1 MLNRLTLRQC
11 FLLGLIALLFSV
23 FSTLTAV
30 RYLGKT
36 ALLYKLE
43 RTHKVGML
51 EVKTILDAT
60 TRGEGNQH
68 IRAELLTLLNRV
80 NAISLQGLE
89 EFFPVE
95 RALFFAVGFN
105 KPFELT
111 ARDVELNQS
120 MRQAIEQESS
130 ANLTPATAERVAPFL
145 REQLGN
151 SELFQPEFDRTL
163 TLTKWAGIL
172 LILLGFVSLLLCG
185 LLVFRRVILPLKSA
199 TKLAHK
205 ISNGDLTTDVQVRSN
220 DEIGVFQTAL
230 KSMNENLANIA
241 KQVRASS
248 KGIAASA
255 NDVVAGS
262 NRLAE
267 RTEHQ
272 ASTVEQTA
280 ASMEELSV
288 TTSNNLDQMRQAKTF
303 VESAVGA
310 AHASGAAVTHATE
323 IMSRMSESSK
333 RIADIVG
340 LIDGIAF
347 QTNILALNAAVEAAR
362 AGEQGRG
369 FAVVAQEVRQLAQ
382 KSAAA
387 AKEIKTLIDGSLSVV
402 DESNRLIV
410 DAGNKMR
417 TTVDRIGHVAELVK
431 QTELASSEQV
441 SGIQQVNQ
449 AITQLEKVTQQNATL
464 VDDATAAADSQQRQ
478 AQQLVE
484 LVRQFKLKDAVNIR
498 MEPPRTLSPIAKMPV
513 DRASPATI
521 APRARTG
528 GVPGK
533 TQWATDNEADWQE
546 F

>member
-1 MLNRLTLRQC
+1 MFNRLTLRQC

-23 FSTLTAV
+23 FSTLMAV

-36 ALLYKLE
+36 ALLYKME
-43 RTHKVGML
+43 RAHKVGML
-51 EVKTILDAT
+51 EVKTILEAVS
-60 TRGEGNQH
+60 RGEGSQYS
-68 IRAELLTLLNRV
+68 RAHLLTLLNRV
-80 NAISLQGLE
+80 NAISLLGLE
-89 EFFPVE
+89 EFFPLE
-95 RALFFAVGFN
+95 RVAFFAVGFN

-111 ARDVELNQS
+111 ARDVVLNQS

-130 ANLTPATAERVAPFL
+130 ANLTPATAERIAPFL
-145 REQLGN
+145 HEQLGN

-163 TLTKWAGIL
+163 TLTKWAGIF
-172 LILLGFVSLLLCG
+172 LILLGFISLLLCG
-185 LLVFRRVILPLKSA
+185 LLIFRRVILPLKSA

-230 KSMNENLANIA
+230 KSMNESLANIA

-248 KGIAASA
+248 EGIATSA
-255 NDVVAGS
+255 NDIVAGS

-272 ASTVEQTA
+272 ASTLEQTA

-303 VESAVGA
+303 AESAVSA
-310 AHASGAAVTHATE
+310 AHASGAAVTHAIE

-382 KSAAA
+382 KSATA
-387 AKEIKTLIDGSLSVV
+387 AKEIKTLIDGSLTVV

-410 DAGNKMR
+410 DAGDKMR
-417 TTVDRIGHVAELVK
+417 TTVDRIGHVAELVN

-484 LVRQFKLKDAVNIR
+484 LVRQFKLKDSPEIR
-498 MEPPRTLSPIAKMPV
+498 AEPPRELTPITKKPV
-513 DRASPATI
+513 DRASPAII
-521 APRARTG
+521 APRAPIG
-528 GVPGK
+528 AVAGK
-533 TQWATDNEADWQE
+533 TKWATDNEADWQE

>member
-1 MLNRLTLRQC
+1 MFHRLTLRQC

-23 FSTLTAV
+23 LSTLIAV

-51 EVKTILDAT
+51 EVKRILDAT
-60 TRGEGNQH
+60 SRGEGSQH
-68 IRAELLTLLNRV
+68 KRAHLLALLDRV
-80 NAISLQGLE
+80 NGISLQGLN
-89 EFFPVE
+89 EFFAVE
-95 RALFFAVGFN
+95 RAAFFAVGFN

-111 ARDVELNQS
+111 ARDVVLNQS
-120 MRQAIEQESS
+120 MRQAVEQESS
-130 ANLTPATAERVAPFL
+130 ANLTSATAERVAPFL

-163 TLTKWAGIL
+163 TLTKWVGIF
-172 LILLGFVSLLLCG
+172 LISLGFISLLLCG
-185 LLVFRRVILPLKSA
+185 LLIFRRVLLPLKSA
-199 TKLAHK
+199 TKLARK

-220 DEIGVFQTAL
+220 DEIGIFQTAL
-230 KSMNENLANIA
+230 KSMNESLANIA

-248 KGIAASA
+248 EGIAASA
-255 NDVVAGS
+255 TDIVAGS

-272 ASTVEQTA
+272 ASTLEQTA

-303 VESAVGA
+303 AESAVSA

-333 RIADIVG
+333 HIADIVG

-382 KSAAA
+382 KSASA

-410 DAGNKMR
+410 EAGDKMR
-417 TTVDRIGHVAELVK
+417 TTVDRIGHVAELVN
-431 QTELASSEQV
+431 QTELASTEQV

-449 AITQLEKVTQQNATL
+449 AITQLEKVTQQNAAL

-478 AQQLVE
+478 TQQLVE
-484 LVRQFKLKDAVNIR
+484 LVRQFKLKDSPEIRAV
-498 MEPPRTLSPIAKMPV
+498 PPPAPASVTKKPV
-513 DRASPATI
+513 DSAASSTI
-521 APRARTG
+521 APRARIG
-528 GVPGK
+528 AVPGK
-533 TQWATDNEADWQE
+533 TKWATDNEADWQE

>member
-1 MLNRLTLRQC
+1 
-11 FLLGLIALLFSV
+11 
-23 FSTLTAV
+23 
-30 RYLGKT
+30 
-36 ALLYKLE
+36 
-43 RTHKVGML
+43 
-51 EVKTILDAT
+51 
-60 TRGEGNQH
+60 
-68 IRAELLTLLNRV
+68 
-80 NAISLQGLE
+80 
-89 EFFPVE
+89 
-95 RALFFAVGFN
+95 
-105 KPFELT
+105 
-111 ARDVELNQS
+111 
-120 MRQAIEQESS
+120 
-130 ANLTPATAERVAPFL
+130 
-145 REQLGN
+145 
-151 SELFQPEFDRTL
+151 
-163 TLTKWAGIL
+163 
-172 LILLGFVSLLLCG
+172 
-185 LLVFRRVILPLKSA
+185 
-199 TKLAHK
+199 
-205 ISNGDLTTDVQVRSN
+205 
-220 DEIGVFQTAL
+220 
-230 KSMNENLANIA
+230 
-241 KQVRASS
+241 
-248 KGIAASA
+248 
-255 NDVVAGS
+255 
-262 NRLAE
+262 
-267 RTEHQ
+267 
-272 ASTVEQTA
+272 
-280 ASMEELSV
+280 
-288 TTSNNLDQMRQAKTF
+288 
-303 VESAVGA
+303 
-310 AHASGAAVTHATE
+310 
-323 IMSRMSESSK
+323 MSESSK

-513 DRASPATI
+513 DRASSVTI

-528 GVPGK
+528 AVPGK
-533 TQWATDNEADWQE
+533 TQWATDSEADWQE